1 MSTTPEPVGYEPDF
15 EDIEAD
21 LRQFEKDT
29 EYLQAHWEEWREQYP
44 DHYVLVYEKKLVSV
58 STDLKEA
65 IRLAES
71 KGVKPG
77 LAAREFFST
86 NTDYLIIGSIV
97 KSIVDLYQ

>member
-1 MSTTPEPVGYEPDF
+1 MSTMPESAGYEPGF

-29 EYLQAHWEEWREQYP
+29 DYLQAHWEEWREQYP
-44 DHYVLVYEKKLVSV
+44 DHYVLVYEEKLVSV

-65 IRLAES
+65 SRLAEG

-86 NTDYLIIGSIV
+86 DTASLILGSMAN
-97 KSIVDLYQ
+97 LYQ